1 MAKSLLGSLP
11 IYAQHLAEQTGVN
24 VIVQGQAAYTDGQN
38 VVVPF
43 TEDDLELSFGYIAH
57 ECSHVRNT
65 SMEVFQE
72 VLPTPFRKNLLNIL
86 EDIRIERLSMEQYPG
101 TEPDLSYLVKKVLG
115 STLDPE
121 AVEVKPPM
129 HIIHDTLLLAGRW
142 TVLHQDLA
150 QPAQVM
156 LAQMEK
162 TLGKDLSDEIMRHV
176 STVTTCNSTRD
187 VLELADRIIALLP
200 SDNDNPQQADSQPE
214 DGEDEGEQSSNEP
227 GQGEDEGTEG
237 EQSGNQGA
245 DGDDQND
252 SSGSPDPNQ
261 GDEGAGGES
270 EANGE
275 PDSKQKPSGKS
286 SGQGQEENSAE
297 GPASS
302 DGESKPLK
310 TTAPSNLREQ
320 VLTATEEDLEGL
332 ISEVGDAAAEMLG
345 RKARNEYHPAPPF
358 ILGGRTRSRSD
369 CASKRRVQLGLE
381 NSSGLRQVLTGLLQA
396 KVDCRVQLKRQ
407 GKRIDT
413 GRIALIKG
421 GETRVFRSK
430 AKAERQSAA
439 IQFLFDKS
447 GSMDIA
453 MEQAEAAIYAV
464 LQSLEGI
471 PLVTTGAMAFPG
483 DSNGCGCCDLIK
495 HSKERLSAAVAAGGW
510 GAKEIGSTPM
520 ARAIWP
526 AAVEVL
532 RAKGERK
539 ILFVI
544 TDGQPDGGATASRE
558 MFERCEASGIEV
570 IGLGFGGANSYVLST
585 LFKKYVDVGSV
596 SKLKAALFGVVREAL
611 VA

>member
-24 VIVQGQAAYTDGQN
+24 VIVQGQAAYTDGKN

-101 TEPDLSYLVKKVLG
+101 TENDIRYMNRKVL
-115 STLDPE
+115 LEAFKPE
-121 AVEVKPPM
+121 QLHAQLPPM
-129 HIIHDTLLLAGRW
+129 HIINNAVLFGTYWKLQEPQLEVPAKAYLEALDTLLGEELAEK
-142 TVLHQDLA
+142 
-150 QPAQVM
+150 VM
-156 LAQMEK
+156 DEALK
-162 TLGKDLSDEIMRHV
+162 TLQ
-176 STVTTCNSTRD
+176 CNSTD
-187 VLELADRIIALLP
+187 EVLQLVDAIIALLP
-200 SDNDNPQQADSQPE
+200 SEKDQPQQPE
-214 DGEDEGEQSSNEP
+214 NEPDKGEDKGDK
-227 GQGEDEGTEG
+227 GD
-237 EQSGNQGA
+237 QSGNQGA
-245 DGDDQND
+245 AGGDQND

-286 SGQGQEENSAE
+286 PGQGQEENSAE

-302 DGESKPLK
+302 DDESKPLK
-310 TTAPSNLREQ
+310 PTAPSNLREQ

-332 ISEVGDAAAEMLG
+332 ISEVGDAAAELLG
-345 RKARNEYHPAPPF
+345 QKARKEYHPAPPF

-369 CASKRRVQLGLE
+369 SASQRRIQLGLE

-413 GRIALIKG
+413 GRIALMKG

-447 GSMDIA
+447 GSMDLA

-483 DSNGCGCCDLIK
+483 DSNGSGCCDLIK

-570 IGLGFGGANSYVLST
+570 IGLGFGDANSYVLST